1 MSYKK
6 GAGGEALRPVIFR
19 PLLDAQVPPYTEF
32 IGMENQVS
40 VVFKDGYVEL
50 YIHDG
55 YTPGGWLISGV
66 DIGFEDA
73 TAIVA
78 VLNKGIKMST
88 SVDGTTVTYRVG
100 LNLSTATDNI
110 AMIDSSGLRVPK
122 YVLKDCDGNELVS
135 GANVVVC
142 GANVAYGAV
151 EYTLDLGSDAGELG
165 TLPRA
170 NIFTAAALVYYNRA
184 DEELFR
190 IDITNML
197 NEILPT
203 ISGEYGV
210 QVTKTGPEFVVRAV
224 ASEDAGNI
232 AEVHEDGIFV
242 PRLETLVVNTPAN
255 YTVLAADI
263 DANGYLGKLLSC
275 SSADAMTITLPAYS
289 AIGRSIIITQ
299 SGAGQVTIVGA
310 AGVTVRQASAFIS
323 ATREQYSYITAV
335 CMGENIFELM
345 GDLAFVE

>member
-73 TAIVA
+73 TSAVIAFNQGIVVA
-78 VLNKGIKMST
+78 SETN
-88 SVDGTTVTYRVG
+88 GTVITYKVG
-100 LNLSTATDNI
+100 ARIAPNTNNALSITPT
-110 AMIDSSGLRVPK
+110 GLFVPAYK
-122 YVLKDCDGNELVS
+122 LKDCDGNVLES
-135 GANVVVC
+135 GSNVVIC
-142 GANVAYGAV
+142 SDNIASGSV
-151 EYTLDLGSDAGELG
+151 EFVLDVGTDAGELG
-165 TLPRA
+165 KLPPV
-170 NIFTAAALVYYNRA
+170 NIFTSAELVYFNRA

-190 IDITNML
+190 LDVTEML
-197 NEILPT
+197 NEILPN
-203 ISGEYGV
+203 IVGEYGIS
-210 QVTKTGPEFVVRAV
+210 VTQNGPKFTLRAE
-224 ASEDAGNI
+224 ASSDEGNI
-232 AEVHEDGIFV
+232 TEVRETGIFT
-242 PRLETLVVNTPAN
+242 PRLETLFVDVPSSYVVTQ
-255 YTVLAADI
+255 ADI
-263 DANGYLGKLLSC
+263 DAPGYIGKLLSC
-275 SSADAMTITLPAYS
+275 SGAAAMTITLPAYS
-289 AIGRSIIITQ
+289 TVGRSIIITQ
-299 SGAGQVTIVGA
+299 SGAGQVSITGA
-310 AGVTVRQASAFIS
+310 AGVTVRQASAFIA

-335 CMGENIFELM
+335 CVGENIFELM

>member
-6 GAGGEALRPVIFR
+6 GAGGEALRPVVFR
-19 PLLDAQVPPYTEF
+19 PLIDAQVPPYTEF

-73 TAIVA
+73 NAIVA

-100 LNLSTATDNI
+100 LNLSTASDNI

-122 YVLKDCDGNELVS
+122 YVIKDCDGNELAS
-135 GANVVVC
+135 GSNVVIC
-142 GANVAYGAV
+142 GMNVAAGAV
-151 EYTLDLGSDAGELG
+151 EYTLDLEDTMRE
-165 TLPRA
+165 
-170 NIFTAAALVYYNRA
+170 NVFTEAALVYYNRA

-190 IDITNML
+190 IDVTNML

-224 ASEDAGNI
+224 ASEDEGNI
-232 AEVHEDGIFV
+232 VDIREDGIYV
-242 PRLETLVVNTPAN
+242 PRLETLVVNTPAD

-263 DANGYLGKLLSC
+263 DASGYLGKLLSC

-289 AIGRSIIITQ
+289 TVGRSIIITQ
-299 SGAGQVTIVGA
+299 SGAGQVSIVGA